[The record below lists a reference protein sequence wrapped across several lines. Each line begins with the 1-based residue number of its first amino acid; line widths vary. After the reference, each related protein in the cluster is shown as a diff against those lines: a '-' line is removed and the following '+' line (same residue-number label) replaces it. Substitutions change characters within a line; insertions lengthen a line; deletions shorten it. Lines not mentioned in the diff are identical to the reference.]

1 MVTDVLPLRA
11 IVLQCLLLSVSIAIE
26 AYVLYRMLRTA
37 DNQPISPKQ
46 SIQYAASIDLLS
58 AVLGWFT
65 VFSFFNIGTNL
76 PSGWTRDVE
85 TALLNFLFFNQFSNQ
100 SLSFLIVGGFI
111 TFFASFIVKQ
121 VGLWGLRWLLQPE
134 FRPIGKE
141 TDIDLDRYRPISE
154 GIRYL
159 GRGDQERRLL
169 IQSQSDSGNSN
180 ADTDTSMSEG
190 IRDLRKDPRDESQLN
205 IAAVL
210 FANAWS
216 YSAILAILLILT
228 L

>member
-26 AYVLYRMLRTA
+26 AVVLFRLLKTP
-37 DNQPISPKQ
+37 DNKPISPKQ
-46 SIQYAASIDLLS
+46 SIEYAASIDMLS
-58 AVLGWFT
+58 TVLGWFT
-65 VFSFFNIGTNL
+65 VFSFFNLATGL
-76 PSGWTRDVE
+76 PTDWTRSVE

-121 VGLWGLRWLLQPE
+121 VGLWGLRWLLHPDFPQ
-134 FRPIGKE
+134 IVKE
-141 TDIDLDRYRPISE
+141 NDLDKDKSIP
-154 GIRYL
+154 
-159 GRGDQERRLL
+159 
-169 IQSQSDSGNSN
+169 
-180 ADTDTSMSEG
+180 EG
-190 IRDLRKDPRDESQLN
+190 IRDLRKNPRDETQRN
-205 IAAVL
+205 DIAAVL

>member
-26 AYVLYRMLRTA
+26 SYVLYRLLRTA
-37 DNQPISPKQ
+37 DNQQISPKQ

-65 VFSFFNIGTNL
+65 IFSFFNLGTSL
-76 PSGWTRDVE
+76 PSGWTRDLE
-85 TALLNFLFFNQFSNQ
+85 IALLNLLFFNQFSDQ
-100 SLSFLIVGGFI
+100 TLSFLIVGGFI

-141 TDIDLDRYRPISE
+141 TDIDLDRYRPVSE

-159 GRGDQERRLL
+159 GKSRERRLL
-169 IQSQSDSGNSN
+169 IGSQSNAQTNEADADASG
-180 ADTDTSMSEG
+180 SES
-190 IRDLRKDPRDESQLN
+190 IRDLRKDPPDESQLN